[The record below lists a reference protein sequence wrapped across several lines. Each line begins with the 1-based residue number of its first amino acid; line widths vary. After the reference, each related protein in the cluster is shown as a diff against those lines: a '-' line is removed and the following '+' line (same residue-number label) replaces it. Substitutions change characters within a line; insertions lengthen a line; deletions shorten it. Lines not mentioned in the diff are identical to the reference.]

1 MFLSNKKISITNAE
15 KLIHSGARP
24 GESTPLKTKKPSR
37 HRPASKKASA
47 LPQTVEAWTYFKVSD
62 KLKEYFRQ
70 DSSGLFV
77 SRSSIIKPILSLYYY
92 EKLYEKLCQSG
103 FHHLAV
109 KVLALMSYLAD
120 ELLDVPSLCSLMD
133 LKMANLCEKLNLLD
147 ASSKYYEKLNEL
159 KLSMEE
165 QAM

>member
-1 MFLSNKKISITNAE
+1 
-15 KLIHSGARP
+15 
-24 GESTPLKTKKPSR
+24 
-37 HRPASKKASA
+37 
-47 LPQTVEAWTYFKVSD
+47 
-62 KLKEYFRQ
+62 
-70 DSSGLFV
+70 
-77 SRSSIIKPILSLYYY
+77 
-92 EKLYEKLCQSG
+92 
-103 FHHLAV
+103 
-109 KVLALMSYLAD
+109 MSYLAD